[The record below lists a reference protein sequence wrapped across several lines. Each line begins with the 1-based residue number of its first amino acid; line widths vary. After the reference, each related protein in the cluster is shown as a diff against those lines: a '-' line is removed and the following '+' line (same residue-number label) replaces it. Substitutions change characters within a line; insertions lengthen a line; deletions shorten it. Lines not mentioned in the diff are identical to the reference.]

1 MRRNTSM
8 KRTMKKSLCLV
19 LALLMF
25 VGIMSVGAFA
35 ESKPVQYNS
44 YTVLGDSIASGYG
57 LPSYEAKVNPRNGL
71 YICEDVIHDGSYGQI
86 VGDELGAATKSSA
99 HSGWRAI
106 DYLKMMGYSVGK
118 DYNVGAG
125 EEIRDPYFFI
135 EAMGWLSYENGYT
148 NRELGLKLKDAGSR
162 VISDIKNKDLITLN
176 LGCNDIFS
184 YAQAVAMYTVS
195 NRLGWSS
202 IYSPAGA
209 GTTVSALGKALS
221 EGDVKELVSTYVKAL
236 ETGSDMYET
245 YMPQLI
251 KAIKTLNPKATICV
265 IGLANP
271 VNVNIPIDFKEYGI
285 NLYNHF
291 DYYSARENTFL
302 KGLCDDTGCIFVDVA
317 DTDNYGIKYFNFS
330 SVLTLDMLGIEVS
343 GIKMVHP
350 TPEGHAYIA
359 RKILEALPEH
369 VKGNGTTV
377 TPSGNGLPFTDVPTN
392 AWYYDELA
400 YCYGKGIAKGTT
412 DTTFSPNK
420 VVTRAQLATFLYRM
434 AGSPSVK
441 GQSEPFSDVSDSFW
455 AHNAIVWAYNAGV
468 VKGTTS
474 TTFAPNDP
482 VTRGQAVT
490 MLCRYSGEKNSSN
503 SYSQF
508 KDASSIPTDFC
519 GAVSWAV
526 DNNVIQGYQDG
537 CFHSNYALSRAQM
550 VVILARYDQNT

>member
-35 ESKPVQYNS
+35 ESKPVQYNR
-44 YTVLGDSIASGYG
+44 YTILGDSIAAGYG
-57 LPSYEAKVNPRNGL
+57 LPSYEKKVNPRSGL
-71 YICEDVIHDGSYGQI
+71 YICEEEVHAGSYGQI
-86 VGDELGAATKSSA
+86 VGDELGAATTSAA

-106 DYLKMMGYSVGK
+106 DYLKMMGEPVGT

-125 EEIRDPYFFI
+125 CEIKDPYFFI
-135 EAMGWLSYENGYT
+135 EAMGWLKYDTGYT
-148 NRELGLKLKDAGSR
+148 NQRTNPKLMLKDSGSR
-162 VISDIKNKDLITLN
+162 VISAIKNSDIITLN

-209 GTTVSALGKALS
+209 GATISAIGKTLS
-221 EGDVKELVSTYVKAL
+221 SGDLKELLSTYVGAL
-236 ETGSDMYET
+236 ETGASMFET
-245 YMPQLI
+245 YMPQLVKKI
-251 KAIKTLNPKATICV
+251 KSLNPNATVCIL
-265 IGLANP
+265 GMANP
-271 VNVNIPIDFKEYGI
+271 VNVNFPVNVDICS
-285 NLYNHF
+285 HF
-291 DYYSARENTFL
+291 DYYSAKENEFL
-302 KGLCDDTGCIFVDVA
+302 KNLAKNNGCIFVDVYE
-317 DTDNYGIKYFNFS
+317 TDNYGTKYFDYS

-350 TPEGHAYIA
+350 TPEGHAYMA
-359 RKILEALPEH
+359 KKILEALPDH
-369 VKGNGTTV
+369 VKGEGGSST
-377 TPSGNGLPFTDVPTN
+377 GLPFTDVPAE
-392 AWYYDELA
+392 AWYYNELA

-412 DTTFSPNK
+412 DTTFSPNQ

-434 AGSPSVK
+434 AGSPGVSGK
-441 GQSEPFSDVSDSFW
+441 TEPFTDVSDSFW
-455 AHNAIVWAYNAGV
+455 AHDAIVWAYNAGV
-468 VKGTTS
+468 VKGTTA
-474 TTFAPNDP
+474 TTFDPNSP

-490 MLCRYSGEKNSSN
+490 MLCRYSGEKSSSN

-508 KDASSIPTDFC
+508 KDASSIPTEFC

-526 DNNVIQGYQDG
+526 DNNVVQGYQDG

-550 VVILARYDQNT
+550 VVILARYDQNA